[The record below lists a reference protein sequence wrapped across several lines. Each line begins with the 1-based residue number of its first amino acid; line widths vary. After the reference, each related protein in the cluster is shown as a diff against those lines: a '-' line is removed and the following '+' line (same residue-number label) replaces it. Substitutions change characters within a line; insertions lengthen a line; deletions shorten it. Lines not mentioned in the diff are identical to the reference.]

1 MNASDT
7 VGDVNIAQDISIF
20 PFVKSTT
27 GYFWAKTVSTLRL
40 VGVDGSQIF
49 SKEHS
54 QVKMGLSRG
63 HSQRG
68 N

>member
-20 PFVKSTT
+20 PFVKSTA
-27 GYFWAKTVSTLRL
+27 GYFWAKTVSTPRL

-54 QVKMGLSRG
+54 Q
-63 HSQRG
+63 RG

>member
-27 GYFWAKTVSTLRL
+27 GYFWAKTVSTPRL

-49 SKEHS
+49 S
-54 QVKMGLSRG
+54 RG
-63 HSQRG
+63 HSQV
-68 N
+68 